1 MLFKAGKMSIMNN
14 RGFSLLETV
23 IALGIL
29 VVGIGGAVGLVAQ
42 SLASIEAIKNK
53 VISANLAQEGIEVV
67 RNLRDENWLN
77 DVHWRGE
84 GGGIALNF
92 DGDYRVQYN
101 ATALISYLDAPLQVN
116 SAGYYGYNGQTF
128 NAQTFSGGSD
138 TVFKRK
144 LTIST
149 VTKADGT
156 QVMKVVSRVDWT
168 EKGRAKFIEIED
180 RLYNWK

>member
-1 MLFKAGKMSIMNN
+1 MRFLRNLASQN
-14 RGFSLLETV
+14 GFSLLETV

-42 SLASIEAIKNK
+42 SLSSIEAIKNK

-84 GGGIALNF
+84 GGGISLVDA
-92 DGDYRVQYN
+92 DYRVQYN
-101 ATALISYLDAPLQVN
+101 ATALINFADAPLQVN
-116 SAGYYGYNGQTF
+116 SAGYYGYNGQYG
-128 NAQTFSGGSD
+128 FSGGSD

-144 LTIST
+144 ITLST
-149 VTKADGT
+149 VTKSDST
-156 QVMKVVSRVDWT
+156 QVMKVVSQVDWT
-168 EKGRAKFIEIED
+168 EKGRAKSIKLED
-180 RLYNWK
+180 WLYNWK

>member
-1 MLFKAGKMSIMNN
+1 MRIKNQGEK
-14 RGFSLLETV
+14 GFSLLETV
-23 IALGIL
+23 VALGIL

-42 SLASIEAIKNK
+42 SLSSIEAIKNK
-53 VISANLAQEGIEVV
+53 VIAANLAEEGIEVV

-84 GGGIALNF
+84 GGGIALNV
-92 DGDYRVQYN
+92 DTDYRVQYN
-101 ATALISYLDAPLQVN
+101 ATALINFSDTPLQVN

-128 NAQTFSGGSD
+128 NGQTFSGGSD

-144 LTIST
+144 ITLST

-168 EKGRAKFIEIED
+168 EKGRARSISIED
-180 RLYNWK
+180 WLYNWK

>member
-1 MLFKAGKMSIMNN
+1 MTKHILQNN
-14 RGFSLLETV
+14 KGFSLLETV
-23 IALGIL
+23 VALGIL

-84 GGGIALNF
+84 GGGILLA

-101 ATALISYLDAPLQVN
+101 ATALTSFTDTFLQTN
-116 SAGYYGYNGQTF
+116 SSGYYGYNNEYGYL
-128 NAQTFSGGSD
+128 GGSD

-144 LTIST
+144 ITISMIS
-149 VTKADGT
+149 DT
-156 QVMKVVSRVDWT
+156 QIKVISRVDWT
-168 EKGRAKFIEIED
+168 EKGRVKFIEIED

>member
-1 MLFKAGKMSIMNN
+1 MRIKNQREK
-14 RGFSLLETV
+14 GFSLLETV

-42 SLASIEAIKNK
+42 SLSSIEAIKNK

-77 DVHWRGE
+77 DVHWRGT
-84 GGGIALNF
+84 GGGISLAGG
-92 DGDYRVQYN
+92 DCGVSDADYRVQYN
-101 ATALISYLDAPLQVN
+101 ATALINFADTLLQVN
-116 SAGYYGYNGQTF
+116 SSGYYGYNNEYGYL
-128 NAQTFSGGSD
+128 GGTD

-144 LTIST
+144 ITICRID
-149 VTKADGT
+149 VNDT
-156 QVMKVVSRVDWT
+156 QIKVISRVDWT